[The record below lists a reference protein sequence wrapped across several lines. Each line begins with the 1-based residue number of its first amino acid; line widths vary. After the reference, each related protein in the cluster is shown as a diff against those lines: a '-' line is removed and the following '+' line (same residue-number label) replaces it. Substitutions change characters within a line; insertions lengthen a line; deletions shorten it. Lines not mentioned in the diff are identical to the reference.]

1 MENLNKIVAHM
12 NSEQSRLLPVLALIA
27 ASIIWGSSFIAMKV
41 AVMAFA
47 PPLVIFW
54 RMLLGSLLF
63 SPLLFRLDRVSYR
76 KGDWRWLAL
85 MGLFEPGLY
94 FLFECYAL
102 RLTSASQAGMVAAI
116 LPLMVAAGAWVFI
129 GERPGARCWWGF
141 TLAVVGVVWLS
152 IGGQPSEHAPN
163 PLLGNFLEFLAMVSA
178 VGYMLLLKRLSVNY
192 SPWFLTAVQ
201 AVLGCVYYLPAL
213 LIFPLEPRAIPVEAI
228 LAVVYLGSVV
238 TIVAYGF
245 YNYGMSKLP
254 ASQAGAFVNL
264 IPVCA
269 VGLGWLLLG
278 ERFTPQQLLASSLV
292 LLGVLLSQER
302 GRRPQVTIRTPSR
315 PSSPDS

>member
-1 MENLNKIVAHM
+1 MQ
-12 NSEQSRLLPVLALIA
+12 SEHSRLLPTLALIVA
-27 ASIIWGSSFIAMKV
+27 ALIWGSSFIAMKV
-41 AVMAFA
+41 AVMAMA

-63 SPLLFRLDRVSYR
+63 LPLLLRLRGVRYR

-85 MGLFEPGLY
+85 MALFEPGLY

-129 GERPGARCWWGF
+129 GERPGARSWWGF
-141 TLAVVGVVWLS
+141 SLAVVGVVWLS
-152 IGGQPSEHAPN
+152 VGGQASEHAPN

-178 VGYMLLLKRLSVNY
+178 VGYMLLLKRLSATY

-201 AVLGCVYYLPAL
+201 AVLGCLFFSPAL
-213 LIFPLEPRAIPVEAI
+213 LIFPLEPRAIPVEAV

-245 YNYGMSKLP
+245 YNYGMSRLP

-278 ERFTPQQLLASSLV
+278 ERFTPQQLLAACLV

-302 GRRPQVTIRTPSR
+302 TPRPQVTVRNPARPRTPES
-315 PSSPDS
+315 